1 MNGLERA
8 ELESK
13 ETIMRIEAF
22 ISSSVCLEF
31 TKNYRV
37 QPRQVYVDVVSF
49 KSANKVILEL
59 TNLVK
64 ISEVDGSFFSKVTD
78 VV

>member
-1 MNGLERA
+1 
-8 ELESK
+8 
-13 ETIMRIEAF
+13 
-22 ISSSVCLEF
+22 
-31 TKNYRV
+31 
-37 QPRQVYVDVVSF
+37 VSF